1 MDYNPRRCS
10 SCWSFLRFVEINDD
24 GPTKCYVI
32 WRCVVCHVDRHE
44 DIARDDDPR
53 TLVELGSYLTV
64 ERQHEGAEAAYR
76 CYLRAVTEG
85 KHAALALA
93 SLGTLAMGNGRLLEA
108 EDLYRDAL
116 AMDVTNDEIRGGLI
130 TCLIHQRN
138 YELARQVCNEG
149 IGLSPVEVWAYRR
162 ARVLLWMGCYRD
174 ALDDIDCGLSACSDK
189 KPFRALRV
197 EALLKLGRKEQAAEE
212 LLELTAAL
220 GSDVELQKLVQ
231 ALDVDAR
238 TRVLH

>member
-1 MDYNPRRCS
+1 
-10 SCWSFLRFVEINDD
+10 FVEINDD
-24 GPTKCYVI
+24 GPTKYYVI
-32 WRCVVCHVDRHE
+32 WRCVICRVDRHE
-44 DIARDDDPR
+44 DIARDEDPR

-162 ARVLLWMGCYRD
+162 AQVLLWMGCYRD
-174 ALDDIDCGLSACSDK
+174 ALDDIDCGLSACTDK

-212 LLELTAAL
+212 LLELTATL
-220 GSDVELQKLVQ
+220 GSDVELQRMVQ
-231 ALDVDAR
+231 ALDVDTKA
-238 TRVLH
+238 RVLH